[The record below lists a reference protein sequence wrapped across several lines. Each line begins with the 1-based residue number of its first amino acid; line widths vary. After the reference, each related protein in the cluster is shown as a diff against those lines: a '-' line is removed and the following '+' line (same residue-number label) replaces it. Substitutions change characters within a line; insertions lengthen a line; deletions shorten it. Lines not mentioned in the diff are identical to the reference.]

1 MTSEVGAERLEHLSS
16 SEAAIDTLVA
26 DHDHHNRHSN
36 LTVIGTQAAPPP
48 PSSIESNPQSSHT
61 SVPVQSS
68 FPSIERH
75 TVKRSLWNRCINSE
89 IGRLVCGAIYFVV
102 VCIAM
107 AFCNQFSDHRWV
119 TTDYK
124 DILLQDRG
132 FDILPAMKDITP
144 ANVFV
149 MTSVVFTL
157 IGMALICPNWTARII
172 VLRRVLWVVGTLS
185 VYRALTLSVTTMP
198 TPKKNCEPAIE
209 KGFGAMFL
217 IALQMIPGTR
227 QACTDDI
234 FSGHTVFM
242 VTCAIQWRL
251 YCRNK
256 WITYFSYIYITIGL
270 FFVVATRLHYTVDVV
285 LAIFITYAVWSLYIA
300 MIDVVMEKE
309 YFGLRRHYEKYVLF
323 NNHCSNAQVAGHID
337 AEKEL
342 SRTNGEQ
349 ESLANAFAARRAQL
363 KYRMNR
369 MRGPGIGYDRGE
381 HDRVAFVPMQYNTWL
396 TGAIRWCDGLDLRMR
411 QSSTRSRATRWE
423 DWVDIHRSKHASDT
437 SSEDP
442 LSLQK
447 PEGDVETGLGRREM
461 TQVSHPRDGT
471 VGPMMLDSI
480 RVVKNADEPST
491 AA

>member
-1 MTSEVGAERLEHLSS
+1 MSTTERAVTERLEHLGSIDALDIAADQHNRNSNMTVVQASS
-16 SEAAIDTLVA
+16 SSQGSDSQ
-26 DHDHHNRHSN
+26 NSN
-36 LTVIGTQAAPPP
+36 NGGLSDQRRG
-48 PSSIESNPQSSHT
+48 
-61 SVPVQSS
+61 
-68 FPSIERH
+68 
-75 TVKRSLWNRCINSE
+75 LWDRCINSE
-89 IGRLVCGAIYFVV
+89 IGRLVCAVIYFVV
-102 VCIAM
+102 VCIGM

-124 DILLQDRG
+124 GILLQDRG

-144 ANVFV
+144 ANIFV

-157 IGMALICPNWTARII
+157 VGMALICPNWTARII

-198 TPKKNCEPAIE
+198 TPKENCSPAIE
-209 KGFGAMFL
+209 KGFGPMFL

-242 VTCAIQWRL
+242 VTSAIQWRL

-256 WITYFSYIYITIGL
+256 WVTYFSYIYITVGL

-285 LAIFITYAVWSLYIA
+285 LAIFITYAVWSLYVA

-309 YFGLRRHYEKYVLF
+309 YFGLRRHHEKYTVF
-323 NNHCSNAQVAGHID
+323 NDRWSNESNVNGD
-337 AEKEL
+337 AEKEPTDAAEHPK
-342 SRTNGEQ
+342 SF
-349 ESLANAFAARRAQL
+349 ANEFAAKRAQL

-411 QSSTRSRATRWE
+411 QSSTQSTATRWE
-423 DWVDIHRSKHASDT
+423 EFVEVHRSRHTLNPSHP
-437 SSEDP
+437 P
-442 LSLQK
+442 LSPSFQK
-447 PEGDVETGLGRREM
+447 PAGSEGDLETGLGHREM
-461 TQVSHPRDGT
+461 VQVSHARDGT
-471 VGPMMLDSI
+471 VGTMMLDSI
-480 RVVKNADEPST
+480 HVIKNTDVSSSPQ
-491 AA
+491 